1 MATTIGD
8 VITPGQVKAFT
19 VRETKPGALKDLAPQ
34 YKQLLTE
41 PVTASLT
48 TVNNKGE
55 MQVTPVW
62 VGNDGTYLELNS
74 VRGRK
79 KDRNLRS
86 NGKVTLLLMNP
97 KNPYHW
103 MSINGK
109 VVDIVDED
117 DKARGRACDPEYRL
131 AGTPLRQPDP
141 VSLPGSE
148 RRGAGTLQGG
158 TDADPDLRQPLSRST
173 GLQVSL
179 AGWAAQDPQP
189 ALLHGLRSSHTTTN
203 DGANCCTAGGQPSP
217 PPER

>member
-117 DKARGRACDPEYRL
+117 DKARGRL
-131 AGTPLRQPDP
+131 ATQSID
-141 VSLPGSE
+141 SL
-148 RRGAGTLQGG
+148 
-158 TDADPDLRQPLSRST
+158 
-173 GLQVSL
+173 
-179 AGWAAQDPQP
+179 
-189 ALLHGLRSSHTTTN
+189 GLRYVNQTPYPFRDPRGEVRVLYKVEPTQILTF
-203 DGANCCTAGGQPSP
+203 GSP
-217 PPER
+217 

>member
-8 VITPGQVKAFT
+8 VITPGQEKAFT
-19 VRETKPGALKDLAPQ
+19 VRETKPGALKDLTPQ
-34 YKQLLTE
+34 YKQLLME
-41 PVTASLT
+41 PVTAALA

-109 VVDIVDED
+109 VVDIIDED
-117 DKARGRACDPEYRL
+117 DKARGQL
-131 AGTPLRQPDP
+131 ATKSID
-141 VSLPGSE
+141 
-148 RRGAGTLQGG
+148 
-158 TDADPDLRQPLSRST
+158 
-173 GLQVSL
+173 SL
-179 AGWAAQDPQP
+179 ALRYVNQAPYPFRDPRGEVRVLYKVEPTQILTFGNP
-189 ALLHGLRSSHTTTN
+189 
-203 DGANCCTAGGQPSP
+203 
-217 PPER
+217 